1 MSVFSHRMTGD
12 RGFTLMEVMVAV
24 FVVSVGLLSAA
35 AMTGSIMGGVKR
47 SKYMSL
53 SATLASEKLEEL
65 THWPSD
71 SPQVCVPIGSASAG
85 SLTADVLQTTTCAS
99 GGSGSANYYDD
110 VNVSLSGA
118 ANCPGGTAGCF
129 SETVSSLNAG
139 ATVYVTTYHSPDGSI
154 QTLNSANPPGV
165 TSLHRRWLIEANTPV
180 AGTRR
185 VTVLVTFNDPTV
197 QPPISFQMSA
207 VRP

>member
-1 MSVFSHRMTGD
+1 MSAAPLNRQIE

-24 FVVSVGLLSAA
+24 FVISVGLLSAA
-35 AMTGSIMGGVKR
+35 AMTGSIIGGVKR

-71 SPQVCVPIGSASAG
+71 NPQVCIPTGAASVGSI
-85 SLTADVLQTTTCAS
+85 TADVLQTTTCAS
-99 GGSGSANYYDD
+99 GASGSANYYDD

-118 ANCPGGTAGCF
+118 GDCPGGTAGCF

-139 ATVYVTTYHSPDGSI
+139 ATVYTTTYHSPDGSI
-154 QTLNSANPPGV
+154 QTTNSANPPGV
-165 TSLHRRWLIEANTPV
+165 TTLHRRWWIEANTPV
-180 AGTRR
+180 TGTRR
-185 VTVLVTFNDPTV
+185 ITVLVTFNDPTV
-197 QPPISFQMSA
+197 QPSIAFQMSA